1 MEYEKQILRPIVTIA
16 RLIYTPDI
24 YDYELC
30 HISRH
35 LPKNIVDRIEQL
47 YKVSSFDDID
57 RNIKIALEMLKNF
70 EEEFMNNL

>member
-16 RLIYTPDI
+16 RIIYTPYI

-35 LPKNIVDRIEQL
+35 LPDDIVKKIEVL
-47 YKVSSFDDID
+47 YKVNSFEDIE
-57 RNIKIALEMLKNF
+57 RNISLALDILKEF
-70 EEEFMNNL
+70 EQEYEAK